1 MNTILQKRI
10 EEAANITVQNLYDYA
25 KQTRNPE
32 VSKYDEGYLDAID
45 VQGDFLF
52 REGANYALSNQWISV
67 EEALPPYDDRLET
80 ISIDVIVRNEYGKAT
95 SAWYDY
101 ANKVWHL
108 SYGEIAGDDV
118 LDSKITHWMSIPSLK
133 EGEK

>member
-1 MNTILQKRI
+1 MNEILQKRI

-32 VSKYDEGYLDAID
+32 VSKHDEGYLDAID

-67 EEALPPYDDRLET
+67 EEALPSILEKDIENRSWSDWVLIMT
-80 ISIDVIVRNEYGKAT
+80 HEGGVFMDCYAFHRKEWINNGNDVI
-95 SAWYDY
+95 
-101 ANKVWHL
+101 
-108 SYGEIAGDDV
+108 
-118 LDSKITHWMSIPSLK
+118 HWMPIPQLK
-133 EGEK
+133 GGEE

>member
-10 EEAANITVQNLYDYA
+10 EEAAETSITETLMSTPNYEFSPKATDMLECAYI
-25 KQTRNPE
+25 K
-32 VSKYDEGYLDAID
+32 
-45 VQGDFLF
+45 
-52 REGANYALSNQWISV
+52 GAEDILNNQWISV
-67 EEALPPYDDRLET
+67 EEALPPHDDRLKT

-108 SYGEIAGDDV
+108 LYGEIAGDD
-118 LDSKITHWMSIPSLK
+118 LIDSKITHWMPIPEMK
-133 EGEK
+133 GGEK